1 MTRTS
6 EGRERK
12 RVKKRREIKWKTDKL
27 ISEEKN
33 KGRRRGPTVKL
44 EGVNHL
50 TVIRK
55 AILRTNCTPP
65 NTG

>member
-12 RVKKRREIKWKTDKL
+12 RVKKRREVKWKTDKL

-33 KGRRRGPTVKL
+33 KGRRREWGGCKI
-44 EGVNHL
+44 GVDHL